1 MAMMMTGRVLLVCAL
16 YVLWCGAGL
25 TNGDTVIEMRIEENP
40 QSTVPDP
47 AVGNAK
53 EQATQVSVKEGPK
66 NGGPSLAAQT
76 GNNTKQQKVVV
87 ETPPLIPVRTE
98 EQAEEEEEE
107 EEVKKEESEEPKS
120 LSEGREESILL
131 SMPEGERPPPPP
143 PPPGKPSPV
152 ILNGNSAG
160 NTNENSGKEL
170 PSSDKDSTQR
180 QVLKSPAAESAPA
193 ATSQVK
199 NEDLGSADVVSV
211 QQVQK
216 TQNGLESGSESIKED
231 SALTTKKKQD
241 GTSDS
246 HAESTPT
253 IRSSAKSVA
262 ASNGPDETNEE
273 EISNKNTAV
282 VDAVPEAAQED
293 GNNDDSTKETP
304 IKTTAITNGTVPTGD
319 SDGSTAVSHTTSP
332 LLLLILVACAAAAVV
347 AA

>member
-1 MAMMMTGRVLLVCAL
+1 MMAMMMTGRVLLLVCAL
-16 YVLWCGAGL
+16 CVFCCGVGL
-25 TNGDTVIEMRIEENP
+25 TNGDTAMEMRIEENP

-53 EQATQVSVKEGPK
+53 EQATQDLVMEGPE
-66 NGGPSLAAQT
+66 NGDPSLAAQT

-98 EQAEEEEEE
+98 EEEE
-107 EEVKKEESEEPKS
+107 EEVKTEESEEPRS
-120 LSEGREESILL
+120 LSEGREKSKLS

-143 PPPGKPSPV
+143 PPPGTPSPL

-160 NTNENSGKEL
+160 NTNENSVEEI
-170 PSSDKDSTQR
+170 PSFDGGFTQG
-180 QVLKSPAAESAPA
+180 QGLKSPAAESAPA
-193 ATSQVK
+193 ATPQVK
-199 NEDLGSADVVSV
+199 NEDPGSADVVSV

-216 TQNGLESGSESIKED
+216 AQSGLESGSESRKED
-231 SALTTKKKQD
+231 GVLTTNKQQD

-253 IRSSAKSVA
+253 SRSSAKSVA
-262 ASNGPDETNEE
+262 ASNGPDKATEE
-273 EISNKNTAV
+273 EISNKNTAR
-282 VDAVPEAAQED
+282 VDEVPEAAQED
-293 GNNDDSTKETP
+293 GNKDDNTKETP
-304 IKTTAITNGTVPTGD
+304 IKTTAIANGTAPTGD

-332 LLLLILVACAAAAVV
+332 LLLLVVACAAAAAVV

>member
-25 TNGDTVIEMRIEENP
+25 TNGDTAIEMRIEENP

-53 EQATQVSVKEGPK
+53 EQATQVSVKEVPE
-66 NGGPSLAAQT
+66 NGGPSLDAQT

-98 EQAEEEEEE
+98 EQAEEEEE

-131 SMPEGERPPPPP
+131 SMPEGERPPPP

-193 ATSQVK
+193 ATPQVK
-199 NEDLGSADVVSV
+199 NEDPGSADVVSV

-231 SALTTKKKQD
+231 SALTTKKT
-241 GTSDS
+241 GWN
-246 HAESTPT
+246 
-253 IRSSAKSVA
+253 IRQ
-262 ASNGPDETNEE
+262 P
-273 EISNKNTAV
+273 
-282 VDAVPEAAQED
+282 
-293 GNNDDSTKETP
+293 
-304 IKTTAITNGTVPTGD
+304 
-319 SDGSTAVSHTTSP
+319 
-332 LLLLILVACAAAAVV
+332 C
-347 AA
+347 